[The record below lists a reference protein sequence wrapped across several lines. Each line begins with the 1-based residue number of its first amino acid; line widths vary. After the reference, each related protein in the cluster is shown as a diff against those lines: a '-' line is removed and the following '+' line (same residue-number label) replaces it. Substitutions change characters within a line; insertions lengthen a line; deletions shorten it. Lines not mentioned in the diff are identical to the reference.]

1 MESRSPALVRRV
13 FQQPVN
19 QPRASEAETARA
31 QAAIVTG
38 QCVACHGILGR
49 GEGLNPRIAGQK
61 RSYILKTLQEFKSK
75 ARGTN
80 PWISD
85 MLTPLTP
92 DDLAAL
98 AAFMAGR

>member
-1 MESRSPALVRRV
+1 LHRR
-13 FQQPVN
+13 PN
-19 QPRASEAETARA
+19 RA
-31 QAAIVTG
+31 
-38 QCVACHGILGR
+38 
-49 GEGLNPRIAGQK
+49 
-61 RSYILKTLQEFKSK
+61 YILKTSHEFKSK